1 MCYVYIIKKNNTTT
15 INVSATMII
24 KFRFPPD
31 FTISSFVLAV
41 TNPKFVVAVSK
52 SSSISFSIL
61 CGKKE
66 RRRCRD
72 RYVSLMPLKWRLLH
86 CELGVDMF
94 LVAWILL
101 SSSVHVPLLSY
112 PLWCKLSIPLCNLSY
127 S

>member
-41 TNPKFVVAVSK
+41 TNPKLVVAVSK
-52 SSSISFSIL
+52 SSSISLSIL

-66 RRRCRD
+66 RSYVE
-72 RYVSLMPLKWRLLH
+72 YVSLIPLAMKWRYAQL
-86 CELGVDMF
+86 
-94 LVAWILL
+94 
-101 SSSVHVPLLSY
+101 
-112 PLWCKLSIPLCNLSY
+112 
-127 S
+127 